1 MSLTPASETSSAAM
15 AEGAALAGAERIK
28 PPVLLLHGLT
38 GAPADMQ
45 TITRHLRQNGYRVEV
60 PMLPGHGVS
69 EAELL
74 KTTWRD
80 WLGGAEAELLRLT
93 DGGERAFVGGLS
105 MGAILALALAIR
117 HPDRVAGIVC
127 FAATLKYDGWVIPRG
142 SWFVR
147 VGSHIPL
154 INRYKFH
161 ERSPYGLKDERLRAK
176 MAEMLAS
183 GALADAGLPAM
194 PARSL
199 AQNLSLIRWT
209 KRHLHQIT
217 APLLIV
223 HATEDDITHIRN
235 AEQLAAAVRGPVEK
249 LYLEDSYHL
258 VTLDRERNK
267 VAKATLAFFDA
278 HCREAAV
285 E

>member
-1 MSLTPASETSSAAM
+1 MIQTPVD
-15 AEGAALAGAERIK
+15 AALAGAERLK

-45 TITRHLRQNGYRVEV
+45 TITRHLKQNGYRVLA

-69 EAELL
+69 EADLL

-80 WLGGAEAELLRLT
+80 WLAGAEADLLRLT
-93 DGGERAFVGGLS
+93 DNGERAFVGGLS

-117 HPDRVAGIVC
+117 HPERVAGIVC
-127 FAATLKYDGWVIPRG
+127 FAPTLRYDGWVIPRG
-142 SWFVR
+142 SWLIR
-147 VGSHIPL
+147 LGSHVPL
-154 INRYKFH
+154 INRYRFH
-161 ERSPYGLKDERLRAK
+161 ERPPYGIKDERLRAK
-176 MAEMLAS
+176 MSELLAS
-183 GALADAGLPAM
+183 GAVTEAGLPSM

-209 KRHLHQIT
+209 KRHLNQVT
-217 APLLIV
+217 APLMIV
-223 HATEDDITHIRN
+223 HSTHDDITHIRN
-235 AEQLAAAVRGPVEK
+235 ADKLAAAVRGPVEK

-267 VAKATLAFFDA
+267 VAKATLAFLDA
-278 HCREAAV
+278 LCSDASTTQVAPKA
-285 E
+285 